1 MKNYVIL
8 IFTILFEIFGW
19 VSLYKFIN
27 GISDA
32 FIGILL
38 LPISLYMLFY
48 LWKNNFFSQ
57 T

>member
-8 IFTILFEIFGW
+8 IFTILFEIIGW

-27 GISDA
+27 GVSDA
-32 FIGILL
+32 LIGILL
-38 LPISLYMLFY
+38 LPISFYMLFY

-57 T
+57 P